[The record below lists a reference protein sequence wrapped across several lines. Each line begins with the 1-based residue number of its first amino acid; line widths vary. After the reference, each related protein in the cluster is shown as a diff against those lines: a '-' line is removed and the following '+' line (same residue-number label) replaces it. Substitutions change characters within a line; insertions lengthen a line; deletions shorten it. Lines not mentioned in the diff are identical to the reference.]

1 MANEQGKSEHADL
14 RTVKALL
21 KLLEEHKLD
30 VLEVGN
36 IKLVKSKHI
45 IEIPVVKPNKKIVE
59 PHDPVY
65 SSKEE
70 EELFNWS
77 SS

>member
-1 MANEQGKSEHADL
+1 MANDQVDL

-30 VLEVGN
+30 SLEVGN

-45 IEIPVVKPNKKIVE
+45 VQEPIKAPKKAE
-59 PHDPVY
+59 KETPYSHPLY

-70 EELFNWS
+70 QELFEWS
-77 SS
+77 SGN

>member
-1 MANEQGKSEHADL
+1 MTNETEKTDL

-45 IEIPVVKPNKKIVE
+45 IEQPKPQKTAQKTTNDQDI
-59 PHDPVY
+59 
-65 SSKEE
+65 SEE
-70 EELFNWS
+70 DMMFWS
-77 SS
+77 SSQ